1 MNMNK
6 IISVQE
12 AVSKIHDN
20 DTIMIG
26 GFMSCGT
33 PDILIDEII
42 NQKREN
48 LNVIANDAGSPGRGI
63 GKLITNNVIKKIQVS
78 HIGLNPEAGEQM
90 NIGKLEVHLIP
101 QGSLVEMIRAAGA
114 GLGGILTPT
123 GIGTEVEE
131 GKIKINIKGIDYLL
145 ELPLKADVA
154 LIKGSVVDKSG
165 NVFYNATTKNFN
177 PIMASAAKIVIVAAE
192 KIVEVGELDPNLVM
206 TPNIFIDYIV
216 RSEMVS

>member
-42 NQKREN
+42 KQKREN

-63 GKLITNNVIKKIQVS
+63 GKLITNNVIKKIQAS

>member
-1 MNMNK
+1 MNK

-42 NQKREN
+42 SQKREN

-90 NIGKLEVHLIP
+90 NIGKLEVNLIP

-131 GKIKINIKGIDYLL
+131 GKIKINIKGIDYLI

-165 NVFYNATTKNFN
+165 NIFYNATTKNFN
-177 PIMASAAKIVIVAAE
+177 PIMATAAKIVIVAAE
-192 KIVEVGELDPNLVM
+192 KIVEVGELDPNHVM

-216 RSEMVS
+216 RSETV

>member
-1 MNMNK
+1 MNK

-42 NQKREN
+42 SQKREN
-48 LNVIANDAGSPGRGI
+48 LNVIANDAGSQGRGI

-90 NIGKLEVHLIP
+90 NIGKLEVNLIP

-131 GKIKINIKGIDYLL
+131 GKIKINIKGIDYLI

-165 NVFYNATTKNFN
+165 NIFYNATTKNFN
-177 PIMASAAKIVIVAAE
+177 PIMATAAKIVIVAAE
-192 KIVEVGELDPNLVM
+192 KIVEVGELDPNHVM

-216 RSEMVS
+216 RSETV